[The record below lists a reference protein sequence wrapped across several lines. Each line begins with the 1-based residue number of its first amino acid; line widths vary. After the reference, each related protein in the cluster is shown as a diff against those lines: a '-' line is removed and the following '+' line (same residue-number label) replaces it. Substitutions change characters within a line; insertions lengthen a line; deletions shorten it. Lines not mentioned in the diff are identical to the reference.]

1 LPNLSPNLFGDGVTT
16 GGRWLYGNWLDW
28 EQLNDSLKNA
38 MFQDVK
44 RLIAIRH
51 KYSHLIHGYR
61 MKEAIMPY
69 ATMEYSS
76 EELLPM
82 PYYYQDE
89 QRIILVAANPHI
101 DRAVTVTFDFSQVLS
116 TDKNQVTV
124 LFGNKTVKQQQE
136 FSIHE
141 LNQTQWIIEKDQTA
155 QGGVLILEIQ
165 KG

>member
-1 LPNLSPNLFGDGVTT
+1 
-16 GGRWLYGNWLDW
+16 
-28 EQLNDSLKNA
+28 
-38 MFQDVK
+38 
-44 RLIAIRH
+44 
-51 KYSHLIHGYR
+51 